1 MYIKVKTGGSR
12 TLDRIYAQSKAYFKY
27 LRYGLTFLEYYDK
40 ENEGICEKVELVRKG
55 LMRVFELK
63 IDYLLED
70 YNSFNES
77 GKIIS
82 QKDSNV
88 RNYIIGEA
96 LDILESTSKL
106 PILQGLKNDEVQV
119 ELCHYVQTDGINI
132 QISWCSNLQ

>member
-12 TLDRIYAQSKAYFKY
+12 TLDRTYAQSKAYFKY

-40 ENEGICEKVELVRKG
+40 QDPEICNQVELVRKG
-55 LMRVFELK
+55 LMRVFELRV
-63 IDYLLED
+63 DYLLED
-70 YNSFNES
+70 YNSFNDY
-77 GKIIS
+77 GKITS

-96 LDILESTSKL
+96 LNALEPNSKTSFSQNS
-106 PILQGLKNDEVQV
+106 PVQV

-132 QISWCSNLQ
+132 QISW

>member
-40 ENEGICEKVELVRKG
+40 ENPEICERVDLVRKG

-77 GKIIS
+77 GKIVS

-96 LDILESTSKL
+96 LNSLEPNSNPSNFQNSK
-106 PILQGLKNDEVQV
+106 VQV

-132 QISWCSNLQ
+132 QIS